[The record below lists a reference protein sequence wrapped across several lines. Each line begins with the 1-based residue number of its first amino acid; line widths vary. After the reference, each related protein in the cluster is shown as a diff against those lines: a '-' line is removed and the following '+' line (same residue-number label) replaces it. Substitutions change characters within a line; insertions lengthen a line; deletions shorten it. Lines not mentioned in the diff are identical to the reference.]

1 MRQIIK
7 KGVRHSGN
15 AWGAQGII
23 ANAFTFARIFD
34 KIYNCSVINNNFI
47 KSILQKA
54 LGGFIMSGHNKW
66 STIKHKKGKNDAAK
80 GRIFTQISKEI
91 YVAVKQGGP
100 DPDGNFRLKLCIQK
114 AKSNNMPMD
123 NVNRAI
129 QKAAGN
135 TEGVAYDEV
144 VYEGYG
150 PAGVAV
156 MCDILTDNRNRIAS
170 EVRYLFSRNGG
181 NLGETGCVSY
191 MFNRK
196 GRMTVAAEG
205 VDADEVMMAALD
217 AGAEDVLT
225 DSDDVIEIITAT
237 EDLEPVKNALESAGY
252 ETVEVEVTM
261 IPENYIEI
269 TDPEQA
275 AKVMKLIDALEE
287 NEDIQNVYFNAE
299 IPDEVME
306 QMA

>member
-1 MRQIIK
+1 
-7 KGVRHSGN
+7 
-15 AWGAQGII
+15 
-23 ANAFTFARIFD
+23 
-34 KIYNCSVINNNFI
+34 
-47 KSILQKA
+47 
-54 LGGFIMSGHNKW
+54 MSGHNKW

-80 GRIFTQISKEI
+80 GKIFTQISKEI
-91 YVAVKQGGP
+91 FVAVKQGGP

-150 PAGVAV
+150 PAGVAI

-170 EVRYLFSRNGG
+170 EIRYLFSRNNG

-196 GRMTVAAEG
+196 GRMTIAAEG
-205 VDADEVMMAALD
+205 VDPDEAMMTALD
-217 AGAEDVLT
+217 AGAEDVIT
-225 DSDDVIEIITAT
+225 EHEDEIEIITAS
-237 EDLEPVKNALESAGY
+237 EDLEQVKNAMEDAGY
-252 ETVEVEVTM
+252 ETVEAEVTM
-261 IPENYIEI
+261 LPENTIAI

-275 AKVMKLIDALEE
+275 AKVLKLIDALED
-287 NEDIQNVYFNAE
+287 NDDVQNVYSNVE

-306 QMA
+306 QLND